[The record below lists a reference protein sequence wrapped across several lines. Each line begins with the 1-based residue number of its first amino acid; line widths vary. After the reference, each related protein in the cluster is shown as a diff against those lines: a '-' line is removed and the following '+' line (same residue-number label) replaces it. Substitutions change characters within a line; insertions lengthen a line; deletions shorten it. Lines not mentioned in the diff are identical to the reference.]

1 MKISNTIGI
10 LLSLVIISSSF
21 SRVSP
26 SPSTVIQGV
35 VISEQTGQP
44 VSGAH
49 AYVIHGEEEALTN
62 SKGEFRVESWQ
73 KLPFR
78 LTIEYKDYRTV
89 SISIADPGKKQVIRL
104 KTL

>member
-1 MKISNTIGI
+1 MLGV
-10 LLSLVIISSSF
+10 LFSLVIISSGF
-21 SRVSP
+21 SRIAPV
-26 SPSTVIQGV
+26 PSTIIQGV
-35 VISEQTGQP
+35 VISEETGQP
-44 VSGAH
+44 VNGAH

-89 SISIADPGKKQVIRL
+89 SISISDPGKRQVIRL
-104 KTL
+104 KAL